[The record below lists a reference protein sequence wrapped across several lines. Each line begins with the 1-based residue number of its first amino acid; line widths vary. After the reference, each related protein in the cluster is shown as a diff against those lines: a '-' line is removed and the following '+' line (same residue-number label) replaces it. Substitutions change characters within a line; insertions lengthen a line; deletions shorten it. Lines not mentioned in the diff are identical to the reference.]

1 MLRFD
6 NVVLNDYY
14 FIIII
19 IIISEFYE
27 FKGTY
32 VVFKFSNKTRE
43 RCGQCAS
50 TCTIY
55 TSNTMHVTGYVYCR
69 CIKKTARKLP
79 SYQQHNP
86 EVCMLVCASVSCQL
100 VTMAECKLSV

>member
-32 VVFKFSNKTRE
+32 VVFKFSNKTRDVVSVHLPA
-43 RCGQCAS
+43 Q
-50 TCTIY
+50 Y
-55 TSNTMHVTGYVYCR
+55 THLIPRM
-69 CIKKTARKLP
+69 
-79 SYQQHNP
+79 
-86 EVCMLVCASVSCQL
+86 
-100 VTMAECKLSV
+100 